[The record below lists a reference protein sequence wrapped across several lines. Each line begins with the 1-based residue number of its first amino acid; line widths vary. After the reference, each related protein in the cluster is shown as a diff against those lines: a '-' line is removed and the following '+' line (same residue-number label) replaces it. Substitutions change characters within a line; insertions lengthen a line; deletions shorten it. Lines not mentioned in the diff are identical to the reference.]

1 MMKRYSLWLEARAVL
16 GAVLMM
22 WLLWLAG
29 FVPSAQAAL
38 VEPHPRAAQ
47 YKHTLILQ
55 ARHVWGLSAPT
66 ASFAAQI
73 HQESRWNSNARSPVG
88 AVGLTQFM
96 PATARWI
103 AGMDG
108 ELRTGDVYNP
118 VWAMRALVV
127 YDKFLYNK
135 VAAVNPCER
144 LAFAMSA
151 YNGGLGWV
159 IKRKARS
166 NNPNVCF
173 GATCEVNPG
182 ITAANQRE
190 NSNYPKL
197 ILKTYEPLYVKAGWG
212 VGACQANLL
221 QGGNHVF

>member
-1 MMKRYSLWLEARAVL
+1 MMNRAFLMYCIPRVLYATVLAVL
-16 GAVLMM
+16 LN
-22 WLLWLAG
+22 LAC
-29 FVPSAQAAL
+29 VWAASAQTI
-38 VEPHPRAAQ
+38 EPNPRAGQ
-47 YKHTLILQ
+47 YKRTLIQ
-55 ARHVWGLSAPT
+55 QSRNVWGLNAPV

-73 HQESRWNSNARSPVG
+73 HQESRWNATARSPVG

-108 ELRTGDVYNP
+108 ELRSGDVYNP

-127 YDKFLYNK
+127 YDKFLYDK

-166 NNPNVCF
+166 SNPKVCF
-173 GATCEVNPG
+173 GATCDVNPG

-190 NSNYPKL
+190 NAGYPRV
-197 ILKTYEPLYVKAGWG
+197 ILLKYEPMYVKAGWG
-212 VGACQANLL
+212 MGVCHAQSN
-221 QGGNHVF
+221 